1 MTPPRLGTRIQI
13 DNASRIPPFEQLR
26 GQLALMVASG
36 RFEPGARLPTIRGLA
51 ESLQLS
57 NGTVARA
64 YRELEIQG
72 VVIGRGRRGTYVSD
86 DPPNTFTANE
96 RRRNLADAARA
107 YATAVRQLDID
118 EESALAA
125 VSDALAQPVRL

>member
-1 MTPPRLGTRIQI
+1 
-13 DNASRIPPFEQLR
+13 
-26 GQLALMVASG
+26 MVASG

-57 NGTVARA
+57 NGTIARA

-72 VVIGRGRRGTYVSD
+72 VVIGRGRRGTFVSD

-96 RRRNLADAARA
+96 RRRNLAEAARA
-107 YATAVRQLDID
+107 YATVVRQLNVDD
-118 EESALAA
+118 ATALAA
-125 VSDALAQPVRL
+125 VSEALDQPVRL